1 MRPTDNRSSRRKLS
15 RALMLLGALLLL
27 SIPGVIVVLAF
38 ARATDAAIPGTW
50 LILSATAGMA
60 LVGVGAALYD

>member
-1 MRPTDNRSSRRKLS
+1 
-15 RALMLLGALLLL
+15 MLLGALLLL